1 MIPADGLLEI
11 VSVNENG
18 QAICSTDLP
27 FGSFYLKEL
36 STDSHYL
43 LNGETFPVHL

>member
-1 MIPADGLLEI
+1 M
-11 VSVNENG
+11 NENG

-43 LNGETFPVHL
+43 LNGETFRSPLSTAGLPLLW

>member
-1 MIPADGLLEI
+1 M
-11 VSVNENG
+11 NENG
-18 QAICSTDLP
+18 QAVCSTDLP

-43 LNGETFPVHL
+43 LNAKPSRLPLSTAGLLLPW